1 MKVVERTDVKA
12 SQEIDLEKIIESKS
26 PHLLKVLPKFIL
38 SYLKRII
45 HQDDLNRLLRQT
57 ENLYGID
64 FVNESLRHFEI
75 QVKCTGFENIPKQ
88 GGCIVVCNHPLGGI
102 DGIAIMHEVG
112 KRRSDLKAMV
122 NDLLMNLHNLSELL
136 IPVNK
141 HGKNAVQNIRRIDES
156 YASGECII
164 VFPAGLVSRKQQ
176 NQIKDLEWKKGFIS
190 KAIKYEL
197 DVIPVY
203 IDAKN
208 SSFFYNL
215 ASFRK
220 KLRIRTNLEM
230 LFLVDEVYKQRG
242 KTILLKIGNPISY
255 KTFTKNHSQLDW
267 AQKVKEH
274 VYTFKEGTK
283 CESFMC

>member
-122 NDLLMNLHNLSELL
+122 NDLLMNLQNLSHLM

-141 HGKNAVQNIRRIDES
+141 HGKNAIQYLRDIDIV
-156 YASGECII
+156 YASGNCVII
-164 VFPAGLVSRKQQ
+164 FPAGLVSRKQ
-176 NQIKDLEWKKGFIS
+176 NGRVSDLEWKKGFIS
-190 KAIKYEL
+190 KAIKYKMS
-197 DVIPVY
+197 VIPVY
-203 IDAKN
+203 IEAKN

-215 ASFRK
+215 ALLRK
-220 KLRIRTNLEM
+220 KIGVKTNIEM
-230 LFLVDEVYKQRG
+230 FYLVDEVYKQKG
-242 KTILLKIGNPISY
+242 KTIKMKVGKAIDY
-255 KTFTKNHSQLDW
+255 TTFTKAHSQHEW
-267 AQKVKEH
+267 AQKVKDH
-274 VYTFKEGTK
+274 VYKLQNTPKNKLVDF
-283 CESFMC
+283 